1 MLALNMTSGELSD
14 YAIVLNQSESNII
27 ANYNSLSVLG
37 SEFVL
42 KVNGEEI
49 MEYGGKYLN
58 IMWQDSFYINE
69 LDMSIPSGMNIYY
82 VSDSGGIV
90 RHLVCSGSGSL
101 TIGEDEFLLGGEDS
115 LFIYTSTISGGVV
128 NYISLDNIEDCE
140 FVFDE
145 MNGKLAIG
153 MTLDGSMST
162 SSSQISMVS
171 DNNYDFILFYVN
183 SQGEI
188 RHSRMLGSE
197 SNEVLKGIR
206 IERDYVM
213 LAVELDGHNKE
224 RNLGN
229 LSFMKLLGGK
239 QSVISYI
246 SLDSL
251 NVNVSHSQ
259 AVMSSTLLKNS
270 VENARQLNPDIE
282 IFPNP
287 TNGLLNLKVSNC
299 KDVEE
304 VSYTIFDASGV
315 SRLDGTVLACDVLE
329 LIDVS
334 TLTSGM
340 YFLVLNLNSS
350 ESPVFK
356 RFVYV
361 E

>member
-1 MLALNMTSGELSD
+1 
-14 YAIVLNQSESNII
+14 
-27 ANYNSLSVLG
+27 
-37 SEFVL
+37 
-42 KVNGEEI
+42 
-49 MEYGGKYLN
+49 
-58 IMWQDSFYINE
+58 
-69 LDMSIPSGMNIYY
+69 
-82 VSDSGGIV
+82 
-90 RHLVCSGSGSL
+90 
-101 TIGEDEFLLGGEDS
+101 

-251 NVNVSHSQ
+251 NVYVSHSQ

-315 SRLDGTVLACDVLE
+315 SRLDGTVLACDVL
-329 LIDVS
+329 
-334 TLTSGM
+334 
-340 YFLVLNLNSS
+340 
-350 ESPVFK
+350 
-356 RFVYV
+356 
-361 E
+361 